1 MRMGVRLV
9 LFASQELR
17 RLPLD
22 TLIALRALPGRF
34 QPDTKR
40 PSANLVGLG
49 ITPVPLVLQFVRNAM
64 PGLTRPL
71 LVPLVVLFAK
81 VGSTVIVPR
90 NVKPVN
96 TVTLVLRNAVFA
108 YLLRYLVVELP
119 DAAFVVLER
128 FRMMRGRT
136 ASTV

>member
-1 MRMGVRLV
+1 M
-9 LFASQELR
+9 
-17 RLPLD
+17 
-22 TLIALRALPGRF
+22 
-34 QPDTKR
+34 
-40 PSANLVGLG
+40 GLG
-49 ITPVPLVLQFVRNAM
+49 ITPVPLVFQFVRNAM

-81 VGSTVIVPR
+81 VGSTAIVPR

-96 TVTLVLRNAVFA
+96 TVTLVLRSAVSVFA
-108 YLLRYLVVELP
+108 TLLRYLVVELP